1 LSQFNHS
8 LQLPQLFDR
17 KLTSDS
23 VNFNQFKKSNPLHK
37 KMRMPGKI
45 SQISAYPKGCKKF
58 NLGEINRALLK
69 TLEKAIA

>member
-1 LSQFNHS
+1 
-8 LQLPQLFDR
+8 
-17 KLTSDS
+17 